1 MLITFPGTP
10 SYRPDTA
17 KKKPPKQMIVCT
29 TASDALFTI
38 MLIFVKRPAATAQR
52 TPSAHM
58 VTCMIVWT
66 APDIS
71 NQLKVNAPVM
81 REKETTKVIPAHT
94 LHQSARSTM
103 HLGGTG
109 VFTSCWALIV
119 MRFQLEGAM
128 SDDANG
134 RGLNGCSTGLGQ
146 GFSQVGSP
154 HCYVMAQSSK
164 SHSRRCL

>member
-17 KKKPPKQMIVCT
+17 KKMPPKQMIVCT
-29 TASDALFTI
+29 TASDALFTM

-81 REKETTKVIPAHT
+81 RQKETTKVIPAHT

-103 HLGGTG
+103 NLGGTG
-109 VFTSCWALIV
+109 VFTSSWALIV
-119 MRFQLEGAM
+119 SRF
-128 SDDANG
+128 S
-134 RGLNGCSTGLGQ
+134 
-146 GFSQVGSP
+146 
-154 HCYVMAQSSK
+154 AQSGDE
-164 SHSRRCL
+164 RRCKWSGPINGYRTDLESGTRFLGSRDPIKMGAI